1 MKIRKYILCALACL
15 GLMANSLAQAFD
27 DVPPVKT
34 ITQAVMRAAQS
45 YADSL
50 GCAQNIEPTDI
61 AALVPWKKGTERE
74 EAEYAVIWYGDIGC
88 LGGSGTT
95 TANLAIVKIG
105 SGNTFYVD
113 PGRSSPQINFETTGS
128 RIGVSRIL
136 GNTKNTLTLEGFDY
150 AENDAMCCPSI
161 RKQFTVRSDSKGNWR
176 IIKEKNL
183 PPRLQNE

>member
-1 MKIRKYILCALACL
+1 MKIKKCLLCGIACL
-15 GLMANSLAQAFD
+15 GLMANSFAQEFKEA
-27 DVPPVKT
+27 PPAKT
-34 ITQAVMRAAQS
+34 ITKAVIRAAQS

-50 GCAQNIEPTDI
+50 GCAGSIEPSDV
-61 AALVPWKKGTERE
+61 AALVPWKNTLRK
-74 EAEYAVIWYGDIGC
+74 EAEYAAIWYGDIGC
-88 LGGSGTT
+88 QGGSGAT
-95 TANLAIVKIG
+95 TANIAIVNIG

-113 PGRSSPQINFETTGS
+113 PARSSPQISFETANS

-183 PPRLQNE
+183 PPLPQQ